1 MSYYKLFP
9 SLDPYSQSNVVFPS
23 VSAQAM
29 IAGTQH
35 FMTFDRNFFEF
46 QGSCSYLLT
55 QDFVDRNFSLVITF
69 NPNSKVNTHELAL
82 IIGKQVVQV
91 NVFEDVSIQY

>member
-1 MSYYKLFP
+1 MLP
-9 SLDPYSQSNVVFPS
+9 SFNPFICINIVFSS
-23 VSAQAM
+23 VLAQAM

-35 FMTFDRNFFEF
+35 FMTFDRRFFEF

-55 QDFVDRNFSLVITF
+55 QDFVDRNFSVVITF
-69 NPNSKVNTHELAL
+69 NPNNKVNTHELAL

-91 NVFEDVSIQY
+91 NVFEDVSIQH

>member
-1 MSYYKLFP
+1 
-9 SLDPYSQSNVVFPS
+9 
-23 VSAQAM
+23 M

-35 FMTFDRNFFEF
+35 FMTFDRKFFEF

-69 NPNSKVNTHELAL
+69 SPNSKVNTHELAL